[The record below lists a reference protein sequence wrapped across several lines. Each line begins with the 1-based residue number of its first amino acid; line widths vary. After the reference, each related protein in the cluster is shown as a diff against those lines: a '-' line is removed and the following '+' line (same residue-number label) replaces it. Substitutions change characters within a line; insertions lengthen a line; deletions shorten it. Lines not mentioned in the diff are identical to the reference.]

1 MEKAKQPIRYALSSV
16 ASWVLDTGL
25 FYLVRLLLGSA
36 LGGAAETVCTV
47 IARAVS
53 SFFNFNLNNR
63 LVFDNRGSY
72 GKAMLRYYCL
82 ALPQLAASTLLLNL
96 FVRLLHLESAQAA
109 TLVKIVADGC
119 LFVLSFFI
127 QKFWVFAGK
136 KKSGRE
142 E

>member
-25 FYLVRLLLGSA
+25 FYLLRLLLGSA
-36 LGGAAETVCTV
+36 LGGAAETVCNV

-109 TLVKIVADGC
+109 TLVKIVVDGC

-136 KKSGRE
+136 KSGRE

>member
-25 FYLVRLLLGSA
+25 FYLLRLLLGSA
-36 LGGAAETVCTV
+36 LGGAAETVCNV

-109 TLVKIVADGC
+109 TLVKIVVDGC